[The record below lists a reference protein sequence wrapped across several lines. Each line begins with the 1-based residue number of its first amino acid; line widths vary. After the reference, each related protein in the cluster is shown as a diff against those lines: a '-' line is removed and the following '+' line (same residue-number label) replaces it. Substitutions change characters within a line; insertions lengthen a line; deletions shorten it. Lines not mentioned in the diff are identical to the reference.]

1 MSATSRRLA
10 AVVLIALVPR
20 VMAAIMLGDNF
31 QFPDEAR
38 YADAARSLLAGD
50 GWGETY
56 RRVPG
61 YPVLLAVLGLPAPA
75 SVAWLRLAQAL
86 VTAAGA
92 ALVFSAAGRLVG
104 PGARL
109 PAALIYALDPLM
121 VVAGVLLYP
130 EASAAVLMLGAVFLI
145 REAARKDSP
154 VLSTLAGSAIG
165 MVALLRPAALAVVP
179 VMAFWPFV
187 GGPARPGRRA
197 MHAGLVVLT
206 CLLVLA
212 PWTWR
217 NYRIHGRFVPV
228 SLAGAQRAL
237 VSADDVADRGLV
249 GALATRARTE
259 PLAVVSHMAR
269 EFVHFWDLAPS
280 RLKTDDPA
288 RRAAFHRRDPRLTAG
303 PGFPRTLRDAVSAVS
318 FAVELLLALAGMVLL
333 WRGRRREAVLLASVV
348 LVYAVGNSLFYGK
361 LRYRITILPL
371 VFLMAGAAASALHAA
386 ILRRRAAGAS

>member
-1 MSATSRRLA
+1 MSATGRQVA

-20 VMAAIMLGDNF
+20 VTAAIMLGGDLH
-31 QFPDEAR
+31 FPDEAR
-38 YADAARSLLAGD
+38 YADAARRLLAGE

-61 YPVLLAVLGLPAPA
+61 YPALLAVLGLPAA
-75 SVAWLRLAQAL
+75 AAVGWLRLAQAL

-92 ALVFSAAGRLVG
+92 ALVFLVAGRLVG

-121 VVAGVLLYP
+121 VVAGALLYP
-130 EASAAVLMLGAVFLI
+130 EASAAVLMLGVVFLI
-145 REAARKDSP
+145 WEAARKDSP
-154 VLSTLAGSAIG
+154 VLSALAGSAIG

-179 VMAFWPFV
+179 VVALWPIV
-187 GGPARPGRRA
+187 GGPNRPGRRA

-217 NYRIHGRFVPV
+217 TYRIHGRLIPV
-228 SLAGAQRAL
+228 SLAGARGAM
-237 VSADDVADRGLV
+237 VSADDIDRRGLV

-259 PLAVVSHMAR
+259 PLALASHMAR

-280 RLKTDDPA
+280 RLQTDDPD
-288 RRAAFHRRDPRLTAG
+288 RRAAFHRRDPRLAADAS
-303 PGFPRTLRDAVSAVS
+303 FPRALRDAVSAVS

-348 LVYAVGNSLFYGK
+348 LVYAVGHSLFFGK
-361 LRYRITILPL
+361 LRYRITVLPL
-371 VFLMAGAAASALHAA
+371 VFLFAGAAASALHAA
-386 ILRRRAAGAS
+386 MLRRRAADA